1 MTVPT
6 FWSRVLDIRPASH
19 ATRPCHMYVAI
30 KTEAADLLSKQVFA
44 NITAIDFLVGAIEG
58 LWHVFVGPQTLH
70 SGLDSTLHYVISFF
84 FPTCVVIWGLVW
96 HN

>member
-1 MTVPT
+1 MPLALATCMSQ
-6 FWSRVLDIRPASH
+6 FKMADSGNPA
-19 ATRPCHMYVAI
+19 

-96 HN
+96 LN